1 MNAPILRL
9 FALIVVLF
17 GVLVYFTSK
26 STVFTADALRNNQRN
41 QRAVLAQ
48 QKIHRGKILAADGT
62 TLARSVP
69 AGGGTYTRRY
79 PNSLFSQAV
88 GYSYTTPGRAGLERE
103 YNDPLTGQHGEFK
116 TILDQL
122 TGDKPVGD
130 ELVTQLDPVAQRV
143 ALDGLAGRRGAV
155 VALDPRSGAVK
166 VMASDPGFDQNL
178 MGTRGGLAE
187 LNTAEGSPTLNRTTQ
202 GLYPPGST
210 FKVVTAIAAMDSGRF
225 TPDSVLSGKSPL
237 EVSGTPLAND
247 SGEQFGDIDL
257 TTALTNSVNTV
268 WAQVALK
275 LGAPTMAK
283 YMDRLG
289 FGKDPP
295 MDYPDDQMRPSGL
308 YVDRGRRRVSATD
321 RRVDLGRMAIGQ
333 DKLLVTPMQ
342 MAMVASSVAND
353 GVLMQPRLGDKV
365 VDPDGRVRDSI
376 DPQEESRVMS
386 AKSAREVTEMMARV
400 VDEGTGTAAAL
411 NGIAVAGKTGTAQ
424 IDIDNGTTQPWFIA
438 FAPVDNP
445 KVAIAVTVERS
456 DGGQGGTV
464 AAPIARD
471 VMETLLR

>member
-26 STVFTADALRNNQRN
+26 STVFSADGLRNNQRN

-69 AGGGTYTRRY
+69 AGGGTWTRRY

-130 ELVTQLDPVAQRV
+130 ELVTQLDPQAQRV
-143 ALDGLAGRRGAV
+143 ALDGLGGRRGAV

-187 LNTAEGSPTLNRTTQ
+187 LNTADGSPTLNRTTQ

-210 FKVVTAIAAMDSGRF
+210 FKVVTANAAMDSGKF

-308 YVDRGRRRVSATD
+308 LRGPRPPARVGHRPARGPGPHGDRAGQAARHAHADGDGRLLGRQRRRAHAAAAGRQGRRS
-321 RRVDLGRMAIGQ
+321 RRPGA
-333 DKLLVTPMQ
+333 
-342 MAMVASSVAND
+342 
-353 GVLMQPRLGDKV
+353 
-365 VDPDGRVRDSI
+365 
-376 DPQEESRVMS
+376 
-386 AKSAREVTEMMARV
+386 
-400 VDEGTGTAAAL
+400 
-411 NGIAVAGKTGTAQ
+411 
-424 IDIDNGTTQPWFIA
+424 
-438 FAPVDNP
+438 
-445 KVAIAVTVERS
+445 
-456 DGGQGGTV
+456 
-464 AAPIARD
+464 
-471 VMETLLR
+471 